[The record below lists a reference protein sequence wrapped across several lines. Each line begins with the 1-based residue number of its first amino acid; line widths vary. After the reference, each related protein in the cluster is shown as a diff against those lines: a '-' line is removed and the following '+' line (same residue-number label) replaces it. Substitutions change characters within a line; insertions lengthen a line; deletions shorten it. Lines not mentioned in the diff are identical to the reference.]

1 MAWLRGYIHVGTAT
15 ELRMLQPRPSAGL
28 ARRDDLYVRMHVL
41 QGLRR
46 RPAAGSLPELRRQFR
61 EPPDPAR
68 RDAGEVS
75 RFDRADI
82 QTGRLRG
89 GVNLLRSFPRKREST
104 SSFLILGPLS
114 SQTKCN

>member
-41 QGLRR
+41 QRLRR
-46 RPAAGSLPELRRQFR
+46 GPAEGPLPELRRQFR
-61 EPPDPAR
+61 EPPDPAAR
-68 RDAGEVS
+68 HAGEVS
-75 RFDRADI
+75 RIDGADT

-89 GVNLLRSFPRKREST
+89 GLKRSGGP
-104 SSFLILGPLS
+104 GPLRGLS
-114 SQTKCN
+114 G